1 MLTPFADPRGEI
13 MNILEGDR
21 APQFTLLDQHG
32 RKWAL
37 REQRGRP
44 VVLYFYPKDDTPGCT
59 TQACDVR
66 DHWEEFTALGTSV
79 AGISPDDHYSHAA
92 FAGRY
97 GLPHTLLADPG
108 RQVIAKYG
116 AWGEKSMY
124 GRRFEGVIR
133 SSVVIDG
140 VGKVAAVFDK
150 IHPTKQSER
159 ALGVVRGLVDS

>member
-1 MLTPFADPRGEI
+1 
-13 MNILEGDR
+13 MNVSVGDR
-21 APQFTLLDQHG
+21 APQFTLLDQEG

-37 REQRGRP
+37 RDHRGRP

-66 DHWEEFTALGTSV
+66 DHWDEFVTLGTPV
-79 AGISPDDHYSHAA
+79 AGVSPDDHYSHAA

-97 GLPHTLLADPG
+97 GLPHTLLADPD
-108 RQVIAKYG
+108 RKVIAKYG

-124 GRRFEGVIR
+124 GRRFEGVLR
-133 SSVVIDG
+133 SSVVRDPAG
-140 VGKVAAVFDK
+140 TVAAVFDR

-159 ALGVVRGLVDS
+159 ALEVVRALVAS